1 MWEGFKMDWLFRITR
16 IDDQGGVIESVV
28 EKEGIGRY
36 TKFIKYRI
44 KNDNGVIKYKVES
57 DDDIINYKT
66 KSDDDKKS
74 ITFTIQSKQS
84 LVIDPE
90 INIVRKNGLTM
101 RTQEVKDI
109 LLKSLVFEDVYD
121 TIPDDFV
128 GTLARQILSN
138 NYLEEPYET
147 FQLAYLI
154 DENTRQPPL
163 KLMTSN
169 IE

>member
-1 MWEGFKMDWLFRITR
+1 LDSINLSSYIDEWENLKMDWLFRITR
-16 IDDQGGVIESVV
+16 TDENGGTIESIV

-36 TKFIKYRI
+36 VKC
-44 KNDNGVIKYKVES
+44 IKYKIKYNDQGEGS
-57 DDDIINYKT
+57 L
-66 KSDDDKKS
+66 
-74 ITFTIQSKQS
+74 TFTIQPKQS

-101 RTQEVKDI
+101 RSQEVKDL
-109 LLKSLVFEDVYD
+109 LLKSPVFEEVYD

-128 GTLARQILSN
+128 VHLSRHIIDN
-138 NYLEEPYET
+138 NKLDEPYET

-163 KLMTSN
+163 KLMTTN
-169 IE
+169 IS